1 MPYRIAILDLLCER
15 PVYGPLGNAAAVQG
29 FEEAEIL
36 ALNPQLNDLEG
47 WDIKGE
53 WNGIP
58 YQRVSMPKNVEEWF
72 DSGISALI
80 ISGSRSNL
88 TMPEDWMEEA
98 SEFVRKAVEHGVP
111 TLGICF
117 GHQLLAQTFGGKL
130 QRAETGFHNIST
142 TVLTAEGRKDP
153 IFSNCDEPIEVI
165 FTHQDHVIEIP
176 PRARLLST
184 AKHTENA
191 AFRIYS
197 TTGKA
202 MLAWGVQFHPEST
215 AEICRHASEVGDM
228 PFSKN
233 DMRIEKLAGKQ
244 ILHNFSQLAIKY
256 SESCNS

>member
-29 FEEAEIL
+29 FGEVEIL
-36 ALNPQLNDLEG
+36 ALNPQLKNLEWLEIEG
-47 WDIKGE
+47 KWS
-53 WNGIP
+53 GIP
-58 YQRVSMPKNVEEWF
+58 FQRVSMPENVEEWF

-88 TMPEDWMEEA
+88 TIPEDWMEET

-130 QRAETGFHNIST
+130 QRAEKGFHDISQT
-142 TVLTAEGRKDP
+142 HLTSEGRKDP
-153 IFSNCDEPIEVI
+153 VFSDCDDSVEVI

-176 PRARLLST
+176 ERARLLST
-184 AKHTENA
+184 AEHTENA

-233 DMRIEKLAGKQ
+233 DRRIEKLAGKQ
-244 ILHNFSQLAIKY
+244 ILHNFSQIAIKHA
-256 SESCNS
+256 ESRNS